1 MTSEN
6 NNNTRYAN
14 YEAINCH
21 SCKNSILSG
30 FIYSAENPRPG
41 YVVVDNLY
49 FCVSDG
55 WNYHVNKYGSIPKIN
70 YLNNYRIENR

>member
-55 WNYHVNKYGSIPKIN
+55 
-70 YLNNYRIENR
+70 